1 MTPFIARSALVP
13 RLVAALLFAAACT
26 HTDTDRKVVASPLP
40 AEGKPMAPVGIDAQL
55 TPGHARVLV
64 HFETDAEAT
73 TITLSGVD
81 GLKVVSSL
89 AKAAASSQS
98 AKRGETVTVDADLSG
113 TTGILAVNVTGTFN
127 GAIKSR
133 VVSFTLGDAPVK
145 PSPGEHVQ
153 TESGGLKVLPA
164 AGH

>member
-1 MTPFIARSALVP
+1 VI
-13 RLVAALLFAAACT
+13 
-26 HTDTDRKVVASPLP
+26 SPLP
-40 AEGKPMAPVGIDAQL
+40 EEGKPMAPVGIDAQL
-55 TPGHARVLV
+55 TPGHARVSV

-73 TITLSGVD
+73 TITLNGVD
-81 GLKVVSSL
+81 GLKVVSL
-89 AKAAASSQS
+89 AKAATSQS

-113 TTGILAVNVTGTFN
+113 TTGLLAVNVTGTFN

-133 VVSFTLGDAPVK
+133 VVSFTLGDAPPK